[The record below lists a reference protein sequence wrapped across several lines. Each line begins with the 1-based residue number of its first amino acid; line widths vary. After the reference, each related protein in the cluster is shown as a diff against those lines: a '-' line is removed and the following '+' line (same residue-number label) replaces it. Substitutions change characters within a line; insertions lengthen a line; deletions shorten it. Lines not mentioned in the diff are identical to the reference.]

1 MGALIDLL
9 IRDPKR
15 FDFLQGLRVARLALN
30 SSQSSVTS
38 LRVRHRPA
46 LHASNPDIESAAY
59 SEGQLTLD
67 TYAFGLLATHGP
79 MPLRLIEEAVAKE
92 IQAKDRALSDFL
104 ALLGEAQL
112 QHFHAAWRLGRLEET
127 AFSSAA
133 SASGTAISAAAGEA
147 DSRDAQKLL
156 GLMPFLLNFAR
167 GPLALEQ
174 AVANIAKCQVRLHGL
189 VGEWLPM
196 ASVDLQPLGRAALG
210 RDAFIGR
217 YVWQRAFRFH
227 LHMYADNFQHY
238 CDLLP
243 GRGWLALNVQW
254 VVHRMLSVGL
264 KWDVVLH
271 LKKKEVPPAQ
281 LGNLGQLGLTTWIGK
296 LKTDACVKL
305 RSASH

>member
-1 MGALIDLL
+1 MGPLIELL
-9 IRDPKR
+9 MRDPKR
-15 FDFLQGLRVARLALN
+15 FDFLQGLRAARLALN
-30 SSQSSVTS
+30 SSQSGVSG
-38 LRVRHRPA
+38 LRIRHRPA
-46 LHASNPDIESAAY
+46 LHASNPDIESVAY

-92 IQAKDRALSDFL
+92 TQAKDRALSDFL
-104 ALLGEAQL
+104 ALLGQAQL
-112 QHFHAAWRLGRLEET
+112 LHFHAAWRLGRLEET
-127 AFSSAA
+127 AFTSAA

-147 DSRDAQKLL
+147 DTRDAQKLL
-156 GLMPFLLNFAR
+156 GLMPFLLNFTR
-167 GPLALEQ
+167 GPIALEQ
-174 AVANIAKCQVRLHGL
+174 AVASIAHCHVRLQSL
-189 VGEWLPM
+189 VGEWLQM
-196 ASVDLQPLGRAALG
+196 DRSDLKPLGMAALG
-210 RDAFIGR
+210 HDTFIGR
-217 YVWQRAFRFH
+217 YVWQRVFRFH
-227 LHMYADNFQHY
+227 LHMHAGNFQHY

-254 VVHRMLSVGL
+254 VVRRMLSVGL